1 MTEGKIYQEQGDIE
15 NAKSCYEEAM
25 EVKPDQPEPYDEM
38 LKIHWDLSETEE
50 FVNLAE
56 EAGENTDEKEHF
68 ELFEKLGGEYGM
80 YQAYREIFTEY
91 AQSAS
96 GIKLASGM
104 LQSYGLVFAELLD
117 FNNDG
122 TDD

>member
-68 ELFEKLGGEYGM
+68 ELFEKFSP
-80 YQAYREIFTEY
+80 R
-91 AQSAS
+91 
-96 GIKLASGM
+96 
-104 LQSYGLVFAELLD
+104 SYSFYI
-117 FNNDG
+117 
-122 TDD
+122 